1 MNNQEFYKK
10 WNNREELKIIV
21 NAIVYRGLQMA
32 SDVNAPRDNDEFY
45 FLEDLLAG
53 TSLEDNSRKYISA
66 VECYRDLIRM
76 PDGFIKNVIKKVL

>member
-10 WNNREELKIIV
+10 WNNREELKIVV
-21 NAIVYRGLQMA
+21 NAIVYRGLQMGTETTA
-32 SDVNAPRDNDEFY
+32 ARNAEPFY

-53 TSLEDNSRKYISA
+53 TSREDNSRKYVST
-66 VECYRDLIRM
+66 VECYRDLMRM

>member
-21 NAIVYRGLQMA
+21 NAIVYRGLQMGTESTTA
-32 SDVNAPRDNDEFY
+32 RDGDIFY
-45 FLEDLLAG
+45 YLEDLLAG
-53 TSLEDNSRKYISA
+53 DSMQNNSRKYISA

-76 PDGFIKNVIKKVL
+76 PNGFIKNVIKKVL

>member
-32 SDVNAPRDNDEFY
+32 TETTTTRNADEFY
-45 FLEDLLAG
+45 YLEDLLAG
-53 TSLEDNSRKYISA
+53 TDRENNNRKYISA
-66 VECYRDLIRM
+66 VECYRDLMRM

>member
-32 SDVNAPRDNDEFY
+32 TDQNEPRDGDTFY
-45 FLEDLLAG
+45 FLEDLLSG
-53 TSLEDNSRKYISA
+53 DSTQNNSRKYIST
-66 VECYRDLIRM
+66 VECYRDLMRM